1 MTGHQI
7 AFLALLLVVAA
18 LVVLG
23 LGLSRWSSLTRRVGS
38 FRCSLRVGTRWS
50 RGIAHYGARHLYWW
64 RLRSLA
70 PRPGRVWPRGAM
82 EVLERTFVDA
92 TVVGGPY
99 LVRCRVP
106 GPAGPEE
113 VELLMT
119 PEAYAGLTSWLEAAP
134 PVPHHVI

>member
-18 LVVLG
+18 LVVVG

-70 PRPGRVWPRGAM
+70 PRPGQVWPRAGM
-82 EVLERTFVDA
+82 EVLERTAVDA
-92 TVVGGPY
+92 AVVGGPY

-106 GPAGPEE
+106 GPTGAQE

-119 PEAYAGLTSWLEAAP
+119 PEAYAGLTSWLEASP